1 MFSFSLPNRVTLG
14 VGDGNRLEDG
24 DTGIILGV
32 GDANGLDVPNE
43 GLFLWT
49 SGASVPGEGDGL
61 KILAAGDTVLVLG
74 NSETAA
80 IG

>member
-14 VGDGNRLEDG
+14 VGDGNKLEDG

-32 GDANGLDVPNE
+32 GDANGLDV
-43 GLFLWT
+43 G
-49 SGASVPGEGDGL
+49 
-61 KILAAGDTVLVLG
+61 LVLG

-80 IG
+80 TG